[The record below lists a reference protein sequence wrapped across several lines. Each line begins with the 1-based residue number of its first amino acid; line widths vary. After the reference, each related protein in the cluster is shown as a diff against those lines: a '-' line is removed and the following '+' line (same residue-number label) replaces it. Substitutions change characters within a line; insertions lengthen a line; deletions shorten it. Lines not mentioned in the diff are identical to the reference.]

1 MNVEKNGNFEKME
14 ILEKKNKILRFYTRF
29 RLLQKENAEFGGKI
43 QIKKKKNWKFVYFQ
57 VKIGEYE
64 IFFGSYQNICICGC
78 LSNQ

>member
-43 QIKKKKNWKFVYFQ
+43 QIKEKKK
-57 VKIGEYE
+57 
-64 IFFGSYQNICICGC
+64 IFENLYIFKSK
-78 LSNQ
+78 